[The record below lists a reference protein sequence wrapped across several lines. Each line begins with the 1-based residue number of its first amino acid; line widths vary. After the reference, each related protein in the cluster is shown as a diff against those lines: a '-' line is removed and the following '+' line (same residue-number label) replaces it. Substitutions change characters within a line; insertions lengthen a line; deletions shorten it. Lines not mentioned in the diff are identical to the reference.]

1 MDELAERR
9 DLSTM
14 DELPLKRVPAWR
26 RLLLWALPLV
36 LAPCALLLLAGEIL
50 SAPAHRPVGPPPADV
65 QARSVRIAV
74 GPDATVSGWFIQG
87 KAGQGAVLLL
97 HGVRSDRR
105 QMLGRARFLAAA
117 GYSVLSIDLQA
128 HGESTGSRI
137 TFGAREAQGVS
148 AALRFLRAECPGERL
163 GVVGASLGA
172 ASLVLARPQPA
183 PDAVVLE
190 AMFPTIEEAAAN
202 RLRMRFG
209 TPGELAVPALL
220 AQLRVRL
227 GVAAQELRPIEG
239 LAALKAPVFILS
251 GARDQ
256 HTTQAQT
263 LRLFEAASH
272 PKELW
277 LVQGAGHVDLHAFD
291 PAAYETRVAAFL
303 RKHLQLPH

>member
-1 MDELAERR
+1 
-9 DLSTM
+9 M
-14 DELPLKRVPAWR
+14 DELPLKRAGARR
-26 RLLLWALPLV
+26 RLLVWGPLLALV
-36 LAPCALLLLAGEIL
+36 VAPCALLLLAGEIL
-50 SAPAHRPVGPPPADV
+50 TAAAHRPIGQAPADLRV
-65 QARSVRIAV
+65 RDVRITV
-74 GPDATVSGWFIQG
+74 GSDGAVSGWFIRG
-87 KAGQGAVLLL
+87 KAGQGVVLLL

-117 GYSVLSIDLQA
+117 GYSVLSIDLPA

-163 GVVGASLGA
+163 GVIGASLGA

-190 AMFPTIEEAAAN
+190 AMFPTIEEATAN
-202 RLRMRFG
+202 RLRMRLG

-220 AQLRVRL
+220 VQLRMRL
-227 GVAAQELRPIEG
+227 DVAPADLRPIDHV
-239 LAALKAPVFILS
+239 AALNAPTLIVS
-251 GARDQ
+251 GGQDQ

-277 LVQGAGHVDLHAFD
+277 VVQGAAHVDLHAFD
-291 PAAYETRVAAFL
+291 PAAYEARVAAFL
-303 RKHLQLPH
+303 RKHLPRPH